1 MSENSAERRVEAAEP
16 ARRAGAALT
25 RTMSYPQAA
34 NDNAA
39 PLILRLAAIAMAAA
53 ALAGAAA
60 LLQLFG

>member
-25 RTMSYPQAA
+25 RSMSYPQPA

-39 PLILRLAAIAMAAA
+39 PLALRLAAIGMIAA
-53 ALAGAAA
+53 ALAGAAT
-60 LLQLFG
+60 LFQLFG